1 MQRKVHTLQLI
12 WKRNGS
18 KREQGPTRQAVARIV
33 VYEFGSDKPM
43 RFTITC
49 MRNSAYLH
57 TNQNPSRLEL
67 ANGYA
72 TLPLN
77 DELHYNRHTPD

>member
-1 MQRKVHTLQLI
+1 
-12 WKRNGS
+12 
-18 KREQGPTRQAVARIV
+18 
-33 VYEFGSDKPM
+33 
-43 RFTITC
+43 